1 MTKIVIIKD
10 EKGEIL
16 SFEANGHASSLGAGR
31 DIYCAAVSAIIQTA
45 VIGLEECAGLK
56 TAYECRDG
64 YLYCELPKG
73 AAGNIRAAAIT
84 QTMLLGLKAFQRE
97 NKGYLKIIEE
107 VR

>member
-1 MTKIVIIKD
+1 MKK
-10 EKGEIL
+10 ERYSPLKPKGMQ
-16 SFEANGHASSLGAGR
+16 AAWARAG